1 MNAVTRSIAALTVFG
16 LSGLLAG
23 ASAQTSPPPPAPV
36 TTGPATPPSTGP
48 VRAKVL
54 VNVSTLVGSK
64 VKDSAGQ
71 EVGEITELMVDASS
85 GQVMYAVLAAG
96 GGLLGVG
103 KTLFA
108 VPFDSLTISQDRQAI
123 VLNARGEVLP
133 RAPSF
138 SAEKWP
144 NMTDP
149 SVQDRVQAY
158 WQDAS
163 ITAAVKWKLATDRID
178 SLKNIDVTTDQG
190 TVALNGRVATADMRT
205 RAETLASQV
214 AGVRRVDNNLQVRN

>member
-1 MNAVTRSIAALTVFG
+1 MKAVARSIAALIALG
-16 LSGLLAG
+16 LSGLLTG
-23 ASAQTSPPPPAPV
+23 ASAQMPPPPATPV
-36 TTGPATPPSTGP
+36 TTGPATPASTGP
-48 VRAKVL
+48 VMAKVL

-71 EVGEITELMVDASS
+71 EVGEINELMVDASS

-96 GGLLGVG
+96 GLLGMG

-123 VLNARGEVLP
+123 VLNARSEVLP

-138 SAEKWP
+138 SGEKWP

-149 SVQDRVQAY
+149 SVQDRLQAY

-163 ITAAVKWKLATDRID
+163 ITAAVKWKLATDRIE

-190 TVALNGRVATADMRT
+190 TVALNGRVATADMRN
-205 RAETLASQV
+205 RAEALASQV
-214 AGVRRVDNNLQVRN
+214 AGVRRVDNNLLVRN

>member
-1 MNAVTRSIAALTVFG
+1 MNAVARSIAALTALG
-16 LSGLLAG
+16 LSGLLTG
-23 ASAQTSPPPPAPV
+23 ASAQTPPPPATTPV
-36 TTGPATPPSTGP
+36 AAGPATPASTGP
-48 VRAKVL
+48 VMAKVL

-96 GGLLGVG
+96 GLLGMG

-123 VLNARGEVLP
+123 VLNARSEVLP

-149 SVQDRVQAY
+149 SVQDRLQAY

-178 SLKNIDVTTDQG
+178 SLQNIDVTTDQG
-190 TVALNGRVATADMRT
+190 TVALNGRVAT
-205 RAETLASQV
+205 ET
-214 AGVRRVDNNLQVRN
+214 